1 MTRAGPHKDTW
12 TRPGERWRHPVLIL
26 TKSQTKDG
34 RTPPSEAWSYPI
46 LLSKV
51 KNLCS
56 YWKLDPFVTLFLAPL
71 IMSPLLAIVTCCHQV
86 CVPPCSVC
94 TASCANIGPAPR
106 RVCSER
112 YDTAGWRLNLGN
124 IKIRELM
131 QIANSFKRFSS
142 HSKDQGV
149 EPGWFAFQW
158 ALSKLIW
165 YHLDLWPNETNDRTS
180 WKNEHITW
188 SSQEPKIDQN
198 N

>member
-26 TKSQTKDG
+26 TKSQTKDDG
-34 RTPPSEAWSYPI
+34 TPPSEAWSYPI

-51 KNLCS
+51 KNLCT
-56 YWKLDPFVTLFLAPL
+56 YWKLDLFGNLHPL
-71 IMSPLLAIVTCCHQV
+71 IMSPLLAIVTFCHQV
-86 CVPPCSVC
+86 CVPPSCVC
-94 TASCANIGPAPR
+94 TASCANIGPAPQESAVR
-106 RVCSER
+106 
-112 YDTAGWRLNLGN
+112 DTAGWRLNLGN

-165 YHLDLWPNETNDRTS
+165 YHLDLWPNETNVNKTS
-180 WKNEHITW
+180 WTF
-188 SSQEPKIDQN
+188 
-198 N
+198 

>member
-1 MTRAGPHKDTW
+1 MEAGTPCWYLPSHRQKMAGRLHQ
-12 TRPGERWRHPVLIL
+12 RPEAIL
-26 TKSQTKDG
+26 HFS
-34 RTPPSEAWSYPI
+34 WSN
-46 LLSKV
+46 SK
-51 KNLCS
+51 NICTL
-56 YWKLDPFVTLFLAPL
+56 WKLDPFGNLFRPL

-86 CVPPCSVC
+86 CVPPVVSAQHPVLI
-94 TASCANIGPAPR
+94 SAPPPEESAVR
-106 RVCSER
+106 
-112 YDTAGWRLNLGN
+112 DTAGWRLNLGN

-180 WKNEHITW
+180 WTYYLVK
-188 SSQEPKIDQN
+188 SRA
-198 N
+198 